1 MPPPVLFHHPAS
13 LAHDTGAHPEHA
25 GRIVAIEE
33 ALAARA
39 WLGQDVRLSPQA
51 DPAALQ
57 AVHPPAYLEAI
68 ERFCEAGGGALDPD
82 TIVSAGSWTAALHSA
97 GGAVA
102 VVDALLGGDA
112 ALASSLHRPPGH
124 HAEPARAMGFCLLSN
139 VAIAA
144 RHAID
149 AYGLQRILVLDW
161 DVHHGNGTQDIFYAD
176 PRVLF
181 CSLHEWPMWPGTGA
195 HEQTGRG
202 PGEGYT
208 LNLPMPAGSG
218 DDLWCS
224 MVEHLVSAVARAYRP
239 ELILVSAGYDAHRD
253 DPLAGCDVTDDGFAT
268 MAASVGTLAAGLEVP
283 VGVVLEGGY
292 DVGALSRGVV
302 RTLETLAGPATAPD
316 VPLHPLTARL
326 LTGLAPHWGSL
337 G

>member
-1 MPPPVLFHHPAS
+1 
-13 LAHDTGAHPEHA
+13 
-25 GRIVAIEE
+25 
-33 ALAARA
+33 
-39 WLGQDVRLSPQA
+39 
-51 DPAALQ
+51 
-57 AVHPPAYLEAI
+57 
-68 ERFCEAGGGALDPD
+68 
-82 TIVSAGSWTAALHSA
+82 
-97 GGAVA
+97 
-102 VVDALLGGDA
+102 
-112 ALASSLHRPPGH
+112 
-124 HAEPARAMGFCLLSN
+124 
-139 VAIAA
+139 
-144 RHAID
+144 
-149 AYGLQRILVLDW
+149 
-161 DVHHGNGTQDIFYAD
+161 
-176 PRVLF
+176 
-181 CSLHEWPMWPGTGA
+181 MWPGTGA